1 MNTHSGTDEDAV
13 PAGPSRAAMT
23 VVALALVLA
32 ALYAWKRP
40 FTMDES
46 FSMLEAIGQVPF
58 GPDWAGRRTFA
69 SGEIWAN
76 SGPGDVRAAIVHGD
90 NGNMAGYVLALRSA
104 IEALGTASPLA
115 LAAVSI
121 MGYGATVCGT
131 WCLGRRLFGSRVGLV
146 AAGLVVCHFGVLVFA
161 SMLRGNGWA
170 MAAGLFATDAYLK
183 IIGGNQARFDP
194 RKTHADPFRRHL
206 GAYAAWS
213 IAGLFAHYLTALI
226 LAVHVAFALAKL
238 RCRRTWARLAVA
250 GTVVTLT
257 VVPVQRIA
265 LASEGYHEVSR
276 YLAYRERARD
286 GLDDVTARSPS
297 ELVRACALAAQF
309 MSGPYMNFP
318 PLLAF
323 PASLAV
329 FATIDRN
336 RRLTFAAHGDALW
349 LTLALAAVAYV
360 VCGTRLAMADSLFPM
375 RIRYM
380 LVSVPW
386 FLMLMALA
394 LDRFGVFESGSLLAR
409 PAKTVAT
416 VYAIVAVSVPLV
428 TLYGSIAVQKGDP
441 HLMAARYLAG
451 RIQQDPGLRVSVP
464 TILDAQLIAFHLGP
478 RRSTIFEIED
488 QAIAAEVAA
497 SIRRIGITHP
507 VAVYY
512 EFMDRYH
519 DSGAEFRRPVL
530 ASDTPGRVRYVYR
543 ALVRAGE

>member
-1 MNTHSGTDEDAV
+1 MNTHPGTDEDAV
-13 PAGPSRAAMT
+13 PAGPSRAAMA

-32 ALYAWKRP
+32 AVYAWKRP

-46 FSMLEAIGQVPF
+46 FSMLEAIGQIPF
-58 GPDWAGRRTFA
+58 GPDWAARRTFA

-76 SGPGDVRAAIVHGD
+76 TGPGSVQAAIVHGD
-90 NGNMAGYVLALRSA
+90 NGNMAGYVLALRGA
-104 IEALGTASPLA
+104 IEAFGTASPLA

-121 MGYGATVCGT
+121 AGYGATVYGT
-131 WCLGRRLFGSRVGLV
+131 WRVGRRLFGARVGRV
-146 AAGLVVCHFGVLVFA
+146 AAGLVVCHFGVIVFT

-183 IIGGNQARFDP
+183 IIGGNQARFAP
-194 RKTHADPFRRHL
+194 RTTDADPFRRHL
-206 GAYAAWS
+206 AAYAGWS

-226 LAVHVAFALAKL
+226 LVVHVAFALAKL

-257 VVPVQRIA
+257 VVPVQRLA

-276 YLAYRERARD
+276 YLAYREQARD

-323 PASLAV
+323 PAILAV
-329 FATIDRN
+329 FAATNRN
-336 RRLTFAAHGDALW
+336 RRLTFATHGDAHW

-360 VCGTRLAMADSLFPM
+360 VCGTRLALADSLFPM
-375 RIRYM
+375 RPRYM
-380 LVSVPW
+380 LISVPW

-394 LDRFGVFESGSLLAR
+394 IDCFGVFESGSLLAR

-416 VYAIVAVSVPLV
+416 IYALVTVSVPLV

-441 HLMAARYLAG
+441 HLMAARHIAG

-478 RRSTIFEIED
+478 DRPVIFEIEH
-488 QAIAAEVAA
+488 QVVTAEVAE

-519 DSGAEFRRPVL
+519 DLGFEFRRLIL
-530 ASDTPGRVRYVYR
+530 ASETPGRVRYAYR
-543 ALVRAGE
+543 PLARAGE